1 MMKKIIQVFNSIV
14 TCRFCHQYHKI
25 LIKIFLF
32 PWIRSRLAVIPQE
45 PFLFSGSVRENV
57 DPLNQYA
64 ESELW
69 SALKRCH
76 LDIVVSRLGGLEA
89 SVGDRGSL
97 LSVGQQ
103 QLLCLARAVLH
114 NAKVS
119 RQIVK

>member
-1 MMKKIIQVFNSIV
+1 M
-14 TCRFCHQYHKI
+14 
-25 LIKIFLF
+25 
-32 PWIRSRLAVIPQE
+32 IPQE

-57 DPLNQYA
+57 DPLSQYG

-69 SALKRCH
+69 PALKRCH
-76 LDIVVSRLGGLEA
+76 LDGVVTRLGGLDA

-114 NAKVS
+114 NARVCKHVFS
-119 RQIVK
+119 VLP